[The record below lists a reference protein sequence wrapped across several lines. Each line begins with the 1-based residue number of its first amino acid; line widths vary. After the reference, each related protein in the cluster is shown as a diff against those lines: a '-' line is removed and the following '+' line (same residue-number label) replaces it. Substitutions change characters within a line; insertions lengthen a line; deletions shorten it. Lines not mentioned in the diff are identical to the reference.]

1 MFLFVSLLAAA
12 PAATNGSGRVGGF
25 SYRLAIT
32 NRTKAVKS
40 APPGYQRTWKEHIQ
54 VIVGTNA
61 RDKAFSLLMRQEAS
75 KSLGEFYANGDCSS
89 FSRCESAGSVDVVED
104 VTAASPNLVSA
115 DIGTV
120 FYMAGM
126 AHPNSM
132 GARTFVWSRRLNR
145 LLRQSDVFAVAPN
158 RALRRLALSKF
169 DNRENMTNPDDPD
182 GIRLHWDHASIGPD
196 GITWS
201 FEPYE
206 LGGYLSAGSATISW
220 SALKPYLRRRLPFA
234 IAEIRSAVPQ
244 ASSR

>member
-1 MFLFVSLLAAA
+1 M
-12 PAATNGSGRVGGF
+12 
-25 SYRLAIT
+25 
-32 NRTKAVKS
+32 KS
-40 APPGYQRTWKEHIQ
+40 APPGYERSFKEHIE
-54 VIVGTNA
+54 VVVGTNA

-89 FSRCESAGSVDVVED
+89 FSRCESAGSVDVV
-104 VTAASPNLVSA
+104 SA
-115 DIGTV
+115 DIGTG

-126 AHPNSM
+126 AHPNYM

-145 LLRQSDVFAVAPN
+145 LLRQADVFAVAPD